1 MRPVIFETRTVSVAL
16 LIAIGSASA
25 KLSAE
30 AGLDSA
36 SWSHIRL
43 ASASSIHRIG
53 AVRRMATTL

>member
-1 MRPVIFETRTVSVAL
+1 L